1 LADVRTGCAAAA
13 SRALLAAAVGL
24 RQDALLD
31 AAAAAA
37 FAFAFRSTFA
47 PAFRSALASA
57 FWSAFRSLP
66 MPLAA
71 LVFAAF
77 ASAFRSALLLVV
89 AVLRKNAIRSARKAT
104 SSVL

>member
-1 LADVRTGCAAAA
+1 VRQDAQLEAAAA
-13 SRALLAAAVGL
+13 V
-24 RQDALLD
+24 
-31 AAAAAA
+31 
-37 FAFAFRSTFA
+37 AFAFRSTFA

-57 FWSAFRSLP
+57 FRSAFRSLP

-77 ASAFRSALLLVV
+77 ASAFRSALLLVA
-89 AVLRKNAIRSARKAT
+89 AVLRKNTIRSGRKAT